1 MKNIV
6 FTYITPFPSGK
17 GRIGRVTDTLT
28 REFLK
33 RGFTIRLSS
42 AVTVRHEYDYPAL
55 LTYLPSQK
63 LMAPENL
70 LFYNGFLRR
79 HFIDYVINQSGNFA
93 DSQLWT
99 NTGETP
105 AKVISVLHS
114 EPLAAYRHLWREIIP
129 LRDCSFIQKLKKL
142 ARMALYSKR

>member
-42 AVTVRHEYDYPAL
+42 AVTVRHEYD
-55 LTYLPSQK
+55 LPGS
-63 LMAPENL
+63 AYIP
-70 LFYNGFLRR
+70 
-79 HFIDYVINQSGNFA
+79 
-93 DSQLWT
+93 
-99 NTGETP
+99 P
-105 AKVISVLHS
+105 IS
-114 EPLAAYRHLWREIIP
+114 
-129 LRDCSFIQKLKKL
+129 KN
-142 ARMALYSKR
+142 